1 MKPLIIFFVL
11 LLILIIPG
19 YSIDVQ
25 NDPIIA
31 KIDSG
36 LIQLVSIQKKIVH
49 IHPLL
54 KEFHPIAVSN
64 KDQLYIYD
72 YDTLINQYNF
82 IKKSSPPFKL
92 IEGIRA
98 SFPLSVYDNKP
109 SCVVS
114 SDIFDSLNEIV
125 LIFHEFIHCSQA
137 NTVEY
142 KIKDNLAIHQQAM
155 KNSDYMWEINHPFPY
170 SDTLFIKYYDEFL
183 NALKENNEDKIH
195 ESRQHLKTHL
205 NNIDYEYMIWQ
216 EWKEGLAR
224 YIENRIKRELGLE
237 ENFYGREKPFHRI
250 TFYYGGEAFID
261 YMFKRNT
268 NLVSDLEILYDQIYS
283 P

>member
-1 MKPLIIFFVL
+1 MKPLFILFLLL
-11 LLILIIPG
+11 LLIIIPG
-19 YSIDVQ
+19 YCIDVQ
-25 NDPIIA
+25 NDPIMA
-31 KIDSG
+31 KLDSG
-36 LIQLVSIQKKIVH
+36 LIQLEKIQKKIVH

-54 KEFHPIAVSN
+54 KEFHPIAVSY

-72 YDTLINQYNF
+72 FDTLNNEYNY
-82 IKKSSPPFKL
+82 IKKSPPPFKL

-98 SFPLSVYDNKP
+98 SFPLSVYDNQP

-114 SDIFDSLNEIV
+114 SDIFDSLNEMV

-142 KIKDNLAIHQQAM
+142 KLKDNLTIHQQAM

-170 SDTLFIKYYDEFL
+170 SDTLFVNYYDQFL
-183 NALKENNEDKIH
+183 NALKENNEDKIFK
-195 ESRQHLKTHL
+195 SRQQLKKNL
-205 NNIDYEYMIWQ
+205 SKIDYEFMTWQ

-224 YIENRIKRELGLE
+224 YIENLIKRELGLE
-237 ENFYGREKPFHRI
+237 ENFYGKEKPYHRV

-261 YMFKRNT
+261 FICKRNA
-268 NLVSDLEILYDQIYS
+268 NLVTDLDILYNQMYS